1 MAGFRCTLGMHD
13 YHPTTNDE
21 GSKYLVCAR
30 CGKESFPNTSSGPRI
45 VH

>member
-13 YHPTTNDE
+13 FHPKTNDE
-21 GSKYLVCAR
+21 GSRYLVCAR

-45 VH
+45 VP

>member
-13 YHPTTNDE
+13 YHATTNDE
-21 GSKYLVCAR
+21 GGRYLVCAR

-45 VH
+45 VP

>member
-1 MAGFRCTLGMHD
+1 MAGLRCMIGMHD
-13 YHPTTNDE
+13 YHPTATDE
-21 GSKYLVCAR
+21 GNKYLVCAR